1 MNEVMFSFS
10 ETERQIFRKLSVGAL
25 ILFGS
30 HTQGR
35 AGTLSDYDIGVIV
48 EDKSTLRSPERRKE
62 IYDALYGILSAHINQ
77 LVDIDIVF
85 LEDAPYELRA
95 HVMKH
100 GKVLFESRS
109 GVFADFK
116 ESTMIHYADFA
127 PLRKLFQEGV
137 LSRIK

>member
-1 MNEVMFSFS
+1 MGEGMFSFS
-10 ETERQIFRKLSVGAL
+10 EKEKEIFKKLSVGAL

-35 AGTLSDYDIGVIV
+35 AGELSDYDFGIIV
-48 EDKSTLRSPERRKE
+48 EDRSILRSPERRKD
-62 IYDALYGILSAHINQ
+62 IYDTLYDILSAHINR

-85 LEDAPYELRA
+85 LENAPYELRA

-100 GKVLFESRS
+100 GKLLFEARP

-116 ESTMIHYADFA
+116 EITMIQYADFA
-127 PLRKLFQEGV
+127 PLRKALV
-137 LSRIK
+137 S

>member
-1 MNEVMFSFS
+1 MNEVTFSFS
-10 ETERQIFRKLSVGAL
+10 ETEKQTFRKLSVGAL

-30 HTQGR
+30 HAQGQ

-48 EDKSTLRSPERRKE
+48 EDKSILPSPERRKE
-62 IYDALYGILSAHINQ
+62 IYDALYDILSAHINQ

-100 GKVLFESRS
+100 GKALFESRP

-116 ESTMIHYADFA
+116 ESTMIRYADFA

>member
-10 ETERQIFRKLSVGAL
+10 ETEKQIFRKLSVGAL

-30 HTQGR
+30 HAQGR

-48 EDKSTLRSPERRKE
+48 EDKSILRSPERRKE
-62 IYDALYGILSAHINQ
+62 IYDALYDILSAHINQ

-95 HVMKH
+95 HVMKY
-100 GKVLFESRS
+100 GKVLFESRP